1 MIFLKIGIIG
11 SRNLFVASLENYLPE
26 NTTEIVSGGAKGI
39 DNCAREYAIINNI
52 KLTEFL
58 PEYQKYGRVAPL
70 KRNLQIIDYS
80 DMLIAFWNGKSKG
93 TKHVIDSCKK
103 KNKPIKI
110 HIIN

>member
-1 MIFLKIGIIG
+1 MKVGIVG
-11 SRNLFVASLENYLPE
+11 SRNLLVADLENYLPG
-26 NTTEIVSGGAKGI
+26 NTTEIVSGGAKGV
-39 DNCAREYAIINNI
+39 DKCAKEYAKINNI

-58 PEYQKYGRVAPL
+58 PKYEKYGRAAPL
-70 KRNLQIIDYS
+70 KRNLQIIDYA